1 MKRVMFSSAVVLV
14 PFLMAAAP
22 KATILETK
30 VITRDGAVYHGWP
43 TLARTKEGELLLVCS
58 GGREAHVCPFGRV
71 DLFRSKD
78 QGKTW
83 TWPQTLLDGPLDDR
97 DAGVLV
103 TPRGTIL
110 VTTFTSLAYEPI
122 LGAAEKKGNW
132 RPMDLQAWQS
142 ARDRISPEARKKDL
156 GVWMLRSTDQGVT
169 WSERKDCILNS
180 PHGPVALDDGRLL
193 YAGKDLWRDGWVGFT
208 ESSDDGQ
215 TWKKLAQLPT
225 RPGDD
230 PKNYHELHAI
240 DAGGGVLLAHIRNH
254 NNPNRGET
262 LQSESTD
269 GGKTWSIPHT
279 IGVWGLPSH
288 LLRLK
293 DGRILMSYGYRR
305 NPFGNQARLSSDRG
319 KTWSDPISISTDGPG
334 GDLGYPSTVQMEDST
349 LITAWYEVRPGNP
362 KAVLRMSRWRLEE

>member
-1 MKRVMFSSAVVLV
+1 
-14 PFLMAAAP
+14 
-22 KATILETK
+22 
-30 VITRDGAVYHGWP
+30 
-43 TLARTKEGELLLVCS
+43 
-58 GGREAHVCPFGRV
+58 
-71 DLFRSKD
+71 
-78 QGKTW
+78 
-83 TWPQTLLDGPLDDR
+83 
-97 DAGVLV
+97 
-103 TPRGTIL
+103 
-110 VTTFTSLAYEPI
+110 
-122 LGAAEKKGNW
+122 
-132 RPMDLQAWQS
+132 
-142 ARDRISPEARKKDL
+142 
-156 GVWMLRSTDQGVT
+156 
-169 WSERKDCILNS
+169 
-180 PHGPVALDDGRLL
+180 
-193 YAGKDLWRDGWVGFT
+193 
-208 ESSDDGQ
+208 
-215 TWKKLAQLPT
+215 
-225 RPGDD
+225 
-230 PKNYHELHAI
+230 LHAI

-349 LITAWYEVRPGNP
+349 LITAWYEVRPGSP